1 MSFLD
6 KPKVGDAKTIVKEH
20 IDELKHMQLY
30 RQDFNEQEVILE
42 DDLNLSNQ
50 WLGQSYLRFE
60 AEGLIC
66 AAQEQA
72 LKTRYVRSTLWRQRC
87 SQQCK

>member
-1 MSFLD
+1 MISTRLSKNFWDIETVKDGIMSFLD

-50 WLGQSYLRFE
+50 WIEQSYLRFE
-60 AEGLIC
+60 TESIIC
-66 AAQEQA
+66 AAQE
-72 LKTRYVRSTLWRQRC
+72 
-87 SQQCK
+87 